1 MAPYASPHEHNEC
14 TFTSR
19 TMRAYGASQ
28 QAKESNVTQP
38 EARVGRKIA
47 AWLME
52 QGHFV
57 FKVHGSALMMAG
69 LPDLIACVDGR
80 FIGIEVKMP
89 GNKPSIR
96 QLYVH
101 RRIERSGGTI
111 IVAYNLDDVKKVLE

>member
-1 MAPYASPHEHNEC
+1 M
-14 TFTSR
+14 
-19 TMRAYGASQ
+19 
-28 QAKESNVTQP
+28 TQP

-47 AWLME
+47 DWLNA

-69 LPDLIACVDGR
+69 LPDLIVCANSR
-80 FIGIEVKMP
+80 FVGIEVKMP

-101 RRIERSGGTI
+101 RQIERSGGTV
-111 IVAYNLDDVKKVLE
+111 IVAYNLDDVKEWFR